1 LRITDICKDAVMA
14 DMPVSA
20 SKRDVV
26 GRLGLSGRDG
36 ENVYR
41 LMLVRTL
48 YNLKIYTYLLA
59 E

>member
-1 LRITDICKDAVMA
+1 MA